1 MRVVG
6 NKDGVN
12 EILLTHKGRN
22 LKFQCFVKPFPYP
35 IGLDLEERRSAE
47 IAFDDLQE
55 VDSLID
61 MLERFKRETKE
72 YMGVWRGERT

>member
-6 NKDGVN
+6 NKDDVN

-22 LKFQCFVKPFPYP
+22 LKFQCFVKPFPYQ
-35 IGLDLEERRSAE
+35 IGLDLEERKIAE
-47 IAFDDLQE
+47 ITFDDLQE